1 MTPSE
6 KQGSILIT
14 GSSGFIGD
22 ALARRFG
29 ERYRI
34 AGLDAKPP
42 SPTPDGRGDTPAE
55 YFYVDLTSDDS
66 VEQALTEVRRSHGDH
81 LASVIHLA
89 AYYDFAGDPSPL
101 YEEVTVRGTE
111 RLLQGLRRHFQVEQF
126 AFSSS
131 TLVYAPCEPGQR
143 INEDSP
149 LEPKWDYPESKVRTE
164 ELLRADHAEI
174 PLVILR
180 IAGVYDDLCHSI
192 PLAHHIQRIYERQL
206 VSHVFPGD
214 TSHGQPFLH
223 LADLVEALWLTVEQ
237 RRALPPEE
245 TLLVG
250 EPETMSY
257 EELQREFGLL
267 IHGEE
272 WETRQI
278 PKAVA
283 KAGAWLQDVLPGEE
297 PFIKPWMIDLAD
309 EHQELDITRARTLLG
324 WEPRHRLRD
333 TLFRMIGALKRDPAG
348 WYRLNKLEVPQE
360 VAEQEQPEQD
370 VVAEEALDERALPTA
385 R

>member
-1 MTPSE
+1 MRS
-6 KQGSILIT
+6 
-14 GSSGFIGD
+14 
-22 ALARRFG
+22 
-29 ERYRI
+29 
-34 AGLDAKPP
+34 
-42 SPTPDGRGDTPAE
+42 
-55 YFYVDLTSDDS
+55 
-66 VEQALTEVRRSHGDH
+66 SHGDH

-89 AYYDFAGDPSPL
+89 AYYDFAGEPSPL

-111 RLLQGLRRHFQVEQF
+111 RLLRGLRRHFQVEQF

-131 TLVYAPCEPGQR
+131 TPVYAPCEPGQR

-149 LEPKWDYPESKVRTE
+149 LEPKWDYPESKVRTD

-214 TSHGQPFLH
+214 SSHGQPFLH
-223 LADLVEALWLTVEQ
+223 LDDLVEALWLTVE
-237 RRALPPEE
+237 RRGELPPEA
-245 TLLVG
+245 TLLFG

-267 IHGEE
+267 IHGEA

-283 KAGAWLQDVLPGEE
+283 KAGAWLQDALPGEE

-333 TLFRMIGALKRDPAG
+333 SLFRMIGALKRDPTG

-360 VAEQEQPEQD
+360 VPEQEQPEPEGGS
-370 VVAEEALDERALPTA
+370 EEALNERTSPAA